1 MRRRGV
7 KNKLKILGI
16 FMTLFC
22 IFGMF
27 SSETLPLREL
37 SRGTEPSHASNASQG
52 FSFIP
57 RASAAVEDKA
67 SPPSDLSES
76 YVSGYVIS
84 TETLPTSN
92 LPPQLRPLGS
102 MNRLQTAKIKITSG
116 PYAGKVYTLEN
127 LLSGHPA
134 YDIPIESGASVLLN
148 VEPSAPSTSTGP
160 QFHLADRLR
169 SPALIFFLGV
179 YMMGFLLMGGKKAL
193 IWLLGLFLLGEVAI
207 TTITPYLLE
216 GYSPFLLWGVVLIG
230 YLVLSGISHKLSARE
245 HQTYW
250 LTCLSTTLLTWI
262 WMSAMIEL
270 APLQG
275 FLNEN
280 IGNLWQD
287 APGFDFKE
295 FILISTLL
303 AQVGLSGHL
312 CLVILEKL
320 KSPVLPT
327 NTHGGFILTLKTLIK
342 VGQDPFISLT
352 MGWLFFVLG
361 VHLSLFF
368 DLTHTDVLK
377 FFNLESVATG
387 ISMGIS
393 TGAGILFVLPVMAFW
408 LRHQDLSQKNT

>member
-1 MRRRGV
+1 MRER
-7 KNKLKILGI
+7 
-16 FMTLFC
+16 T
-22 IFGMF
+22 
-27 SSETLPLREL
+27 
-37 SRGTEPSHASNASQG
+37 RGTEHSDVSNPSQG
-52 FSFIP
+52 FSVIP
-57 RASAAVEDKA
+57 RTSAAVEDKA

-148 VEPSAPSTSTGP
+148 VEPSAPSISTSP

-169 SPALIFFLGV
+169 SPALIFFLGL

-193 IWLLGLFLLGEVAI
+193 IWLLGIFLLGEIAI
-207 TTITPYLLE
+207 STITPLLLE

-230 YLVLSGISHKLSARE
+230 YLVLSGISHHLSATE
-245 HQTYW
+245 HKLYG

-320 KSPVLPT
+320 KSPLPL
-327 NTHGGFILTLKTLIK
+327 NTDKGFIPTLKALIK
-342 VGQDPFISLT
+342 VGQDPFLSLT
-352 MGWLFFVLG
+352 LGWLFFVLG
-361 VHLSLFF
+361 LHLSLFF
-368 DLTHTDVLK
+368 DLTNTDALK

-393 TGAGILFVLPVMAFW
+393 TGAGMMFVIPVMAFW
-408 LRHQDLSQKNT
+408 LRHQDLSQKNSQSV